1 MEALVAVVVAGLT
14 VYDML
19 KAVERGMRLENI
31 RLMRK
36 SGGRSGDYA
45 RRERPQIRRGVGA
58 RR

>member
-1 MEALVAVVVAGLT
+1 VAVAVAGLT

-19 KAVERGMRLENI
+19 KAVERGMRIENI

-45 RRERPQIRRGVGA
+45 RREGPRIRRGL
-58 RR
+58 